1 MEVKLTV
8 RPTSADRTLVV
19 SISPSG
25 EVELLVNNI
34 PADSIPDLLDDL
46 SSILKA
52 NASQARPTG
61 FNPQPMSGGK

>member
-25 EVELLVNNI
+25 EVELLINNI
-34 PADSIPDLLDDL
+34 PADSISDLLDDL

-52 NASQARPTG
+52 NASQTRPTG